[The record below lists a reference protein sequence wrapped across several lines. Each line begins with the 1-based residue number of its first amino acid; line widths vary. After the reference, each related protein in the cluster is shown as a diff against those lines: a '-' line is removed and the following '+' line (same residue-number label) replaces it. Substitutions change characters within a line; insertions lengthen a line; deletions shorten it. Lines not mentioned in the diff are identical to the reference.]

1 MEWLAGGGPIMIP
14 LFICS
19 VLALAVIL
27 ERAINLRRNNI
38 IRPELVELIHSY
50 KRSED
55 IQKIFSKCN
64 LIKCPFSNIIKRAII
79 NEHLTREEKVLDIQA
94 VGRQEARSLDRMLIV
109 LEIITAITPILGLL
123 GTVLGMSQVFDVISE
138 IGLGQ
143 TKAFSG
149 GIAQALRTTIIGLS
163 VAIPSLIAFS
173 SFDRKVDNLILEMEK
188 YSMVLINKLYSEGK
202 QDEESLRGIKKRE
215 SGKPDKEY
223 GLIQ

>member
-27 ERAINLRRNNI
+27 ERAINLRRSNI
-38 IRPELVELIHSY
+38 IRPELVELIYAY

-55 IQKIFSKCN
+55 IQTIYAKCN

-94 VGRQEARSLDRMLIV
+94 VGRQEARSLDRMLIM
-109 LEIITAITPILGLL
+109 LEIITAIAPILGLL

-163 VAIPSLIAFS
+163 VAIPSLIAYS
-173 SFDRKVDNLILEMEK
+173 SFDRKVDNLILDMEK
-188 YSMVLINKLYSEGK
+188 YSMVLLNKLYSEGK
-202 QDEESLRGIKKRE
+202 ADKGILHGMSTK
-215 SGKPDKEY
+215 
-223 GLIQ
+223 QV

>member
-55 IQKIFSKCN
+55 IQTIYAKCN

-94 VGRQEARSLDRMLIV
+94 VGRQEARGLDRMLIV
-109 LEIITAITPILGLL
+109 LEIITAIAPILGLL

-149 GIAQALRTTIIGLS
+149 GIAQALRTTIIGLA
-163 VAIPSLIAFS
+163 VAIPSLIAYS
-173 SFDRKVDNLILEMEK
+173 SFDRKVDNMILEMEK
-188 YSMVLINKLYSEGK
+188 YSMVLINKLYSAGK
-202 QDEESLRGIKKRE
+202 QGEESFRGIKKEE
-215 SGKPDKEY
+215 SGRLRKE
-223 GLIQ
+223 

>member
-27 ERAINLRRNNI
+27 ERAINIRKDHI
-38 IRPELVELIHSY
+38 IRPELVDVINAI
-50 KRSED
+50 RGPED
-55 IQKIFSKCN
+55 IKLVYARCN
-64 LIKCPFSNIIKRAII
+64 AIKGPFSNIIKRAIS
-79 NEHLTREEKVLDIQA
+79 NNHLSREEKVLDIQA
-94 VGRQEARSLDRMLIV
+94 AGRQEARALERMLIV
-109 LEIITAITPILGLL
+109 LEVITAIAPLLGLL

-138 IGLGQ
+138 VGLGQ

-163 VAIPSLIAFS
+163 VAIPSLIAYS

-188 YSMVLINKLYSEGK
+188 YSMLLLNKLYSTEK
-202 QDEESLRGIKKRE
+202 
-215 SGKPDKEY
+215 
-223 GLIQ
+223 